1 MKTILLLI
9 LSATLPSAA
18 WAKSVPVELIQ
29 TVIGET
35 IKSRIPNPK
44 DPKLLGQLIYD
55 ISMGK
60 PERAV
65 EEAFESYKPENI
77 KNDAME
83 TAQFEILKLVL
94 PVVGVYAE
102 TAKQVYGVV
111 ETYVNDWQD
120 WAIQNR
126 VEEFHKDVLSK
137 TTVGELD
144 AAWNDYYYGTGPKFA
159 MGVESR
165 MLGVIG
171 ANISGIVAKMKE
183 AYQGRRAELERK
195 EKLARITQERI
206 RAKVEAR
213 QQLLAMKDRAE
224 RRVVNITE
232 MLEFLKLPATPDN
245 VIKYIKDK
253 RLYAGLE
260 ADWNKE
266 LDKRRAAREPVK
278 TGDPETDKILVA
290 VEVSQKQVAANSA
303 ASFSPPDFSGLL
315 REYGLNS
322 DRLLTNNVSGE
333 EYLRLRGLML
343 NSAFQVNRACM
354 EPYFKIIGSAS
365 TSQEK
370 IKACQASYDR
380 FTAEAA
386 EVDKR
391 LNEYGEKL
399 KKDLSALTLKGDRDA
414 TLENLY
420 SGFKDDFSKLAEA
433 RNLQRHEYLMQGIET
448 GNNNAED
455 YDKWVGWSWAGKQ
468 NPDLKTMEKY
478 RDGLAGV
485 AAVFETLAPVAQEK
499 ARDYAVKVAD
509 YEREYKDALSKYSE
523 LNQKSAAL
531 AELYEAGAYD
541 FRAQLRQFAYAQARL
556 GEPFM
561 SPEYAAQMRGM
572 GGKARALQ
580 KKWDEELA
588 ANRRW
593 LGSYGAAPE
602 EMRKLAAWQSKGG
615 AMAMTRENFEK
626 HYAGRL
632 KPALDPAGCGIEALE
647 EGREGF
653 FNREKALRDGCFLD
667 LASHRKQLAALEE
680 RVLEAAGM
688 DFYAKRETLDKKFLE
703 MSEALKTIPVKVQAA
718 ETETALAQADK
729 ILGGFTLFSQASR
742 ENLKER
748 YDAYAARVKRAEEV
762 EGNLKSWV
770 CASSGAAANKKYLDS
785 LPWKVTPDL
794 EKFCLDDNN
803 FTAVESAG
811 DGPAAAG
818 GTGRKDPQAEAQAF
832 YEKFRAAYE
841 GRNAAQVMALI
852 SPDWGAGGDDTT
864 LEDLEENLRTNFRL
878 YDEIKFSFSGL
889 RVTPRG
895 AVLQAC
901 YDTVITSRI
910 FKRNLRHEE
919 KASVCDE
926 LKEEGEKLRITRT
939 LSGRYWYVK

>member
-1 MKTILLLI
+1 MKKTLLL
-9 LSATLPSAA
+9 LLAAALPSAA

-44 DPKLLGQLIYD
+44 DPKLLAQLIYD

-77 KNDAME
+77 KNDAIE
-83 TAQFEILKLVL
+83 TAQFEMLKLLV

-126 VEEFHKDVLSK
+126 VEEFHQDVLSK
-137 TTVGELD
+137 TTVGELE

-171 ANISGIVAKMKE
+171 ANRAGIVAKMKE

-195 EKLARITQERI
+195 EKLARINQERI

-232 MLEFLKLPATPDN
+232 MLEFLKLPATPEN
-245 VIKYIKDK
+245 VIKYVKDK

-266 LDKRRAAREPVK
+266 LEKRRGAGAPVK

-303 ASFSPPDFSGLL
+303 ASFTPPDFSGLL

-322 DRLLTNNVSGE
+322 DRILTNNVSGE
-333 EYLRLRGLML
+333 EYLRLRGLIL
-343 NSAFQVNRACM
+343 NSAHQVNRACM

-370 IKACQASYDR
+370 IKACQAAYDR

-386 EVDKR
+386 ETDKR

-399 KKDLSALTLKGDRDA
+399 KKDLSALTLKGGRDSS
-414 TLENLY
+414 LEGLY
-420 SGFKDDFSKLAEA
+420 AGFKNDFSKLAEA

-499 ARDYAVKVAD
+499 AKAYADKVTD

-523 LNQKSAAL
+523 LNQKNAAL

-556 GEPFM
+556 TEPFM
-561 SPEYAAQMRGM
+561 SPEYVAQMRGM

-588 ANRRW
+588 ANRRF
-593 LGSYGAAPE
+593 LASFGAAPE
-602 EMRKLAAWQSKGG
+602 EMRKLASWQAKGG

-647 EGREGF
+647 ESREGF
-653 FNREKALRDGCFLD
+653 FNREKAVRDGCFLD
-667 LASHRKQLAALEE
+667 LAAHRKHLAALEE
-680 RVLEAAGM
+680 RVLEAAAM
-688 DFYAKRETLDKKFLE
+688 EFYAKRDALDKTVRE
-703 MSEALKTIPVKVQAA
+703 MDEAVKAIPVKVQAA
-718 ETETALAQADK
+718 ETEAALSGTDK
-729 ILGGFTLFSQASR
+729 VRGGFLLFSKASR
-742 ENLKER
+742 ENLKEL
-748 YDAYAARVKRAEEV
+748 YGAYAARVKRAEEV
-762 EGNLKSWV
+762 EGNLRSWA
-770 CASSGAAANKKYLDS
+770 CASSGAAANKKYMDT
-785 LPWKVTPDL
+785 LPWKVPPDL
-794 EKFCLDDNN
+794 EKFCLDDRN
-803 FTAVESAG
+803 FAAGGSAG
-811 DGPAAAG
+811 DEATAG
-818 GTGRKDPQAEAQAF
+818 GAGQKDPHAEAQAF
-832 YEKFRAAYE
+832 YEKFRGAYE
-841 GRNAAQVMALI
+841 ARNAPSVMALI
-852 SPDWGAGGDDTT
+852 SPDWSAGADGVELAD
-864 LEDLEENLRTNFRL
+864 LEDNLRTNFRL
-878 YDEIKFSFSGL
+878 YDEIRFALSGL
-889 RVTPRG
+889 KVTRQG
-895 AVLQAC
+895 KTLQAC

-919 KASVCDE
+919 KAAVCDE
-926 LKEEGEKLRITRT
+926 LKEEGGKLRITRT